1 MTLQDAV
8 TLIKN
13 KNIISGTTGAWAN
26 LGYSS
31 ELFTYVLAG
40 LLSEES
46 TIYAIDKQIA
56 SFSTNTSCKGAT
68 IKLLELDFEKETL
81 PTKNLNGIM
90 MANSL
95 HFVKHKKDFLEEMK
109 SCLKEH
115 GYFLIVEYDTEIPNH
130 WVPYPVSF
138 LSLKNIFSDASFTS
152 GSKINERPSAFNR
165 GNLYSA
171 MMKR

>member
-1 MTLQDAV
+1 M
-8 TLIKN
+8 
-13 KNIISGTTGAWAN
+13 
-26 LGYSS
+26 
-31 ELFTYVLAG
+31 
-40 LLSEES
+40 SEES

-56 SFSTNTSCKGAT
+56 SFNINTSCKGAT

-81 PTKNLNGIM
+81 PARNLNGIM

-95 HFVKHKKDFLEEMK
+95 HFVKHKKNFLEEMK
-109 SCLKEH
+109 SCFKEN
-115 GYFLIVEYDTEIPNH
+115 GYFLIVKYDTEILNH

-138 LSLKNIFSDASFTS
+138 LSLKNIFSDAGFTS

-165 GNLYSA
+165 GNLYSK